1 MTSYI
6 NKLKDFDKQILFEF
20 KEKTIITDLYQYY
33 FYNGFYNIYTEKI
46 IRLLISYLLIFI
58 INLVINCIDYKAL
71 ITLSNNYDT
80 SISHTN
86 QSNLSSNQSTH
97 QSPPQYIQLH
107 KETKSIY
114 DYINLSNW
122 FPTNPYLII
131 CFILYCIYLFCITI
145 NCIGTIK
152 KFWKIRKIYNRYLN
166 INDYRLK
173 FITWDEIVSQITE
186 RLKPHDILDTTNI
199 NIYTI
204 NNKIC
209 NQSNIIIALL
219 RSNLISL
226 PKLSKFLEWNFIF
239 CIIDPMTK
247 HIKPTSSTSSTSDTS
262 DTSDTPLNQYINQS
276 SNNQSQI
283 LTELLTNQNNK
294 NIYQKYKEP
303 LLANTLN
310 EIEHPYTTNYNLEN
324 ISLSSASSPS
334 STPNPASIPNSIS
347 PYQSTSQS
355 TSQNTHSESI
365 AIKMNLKENDKYVTN
380 SLIKENKFDNVLY
393 NTFIN
398 QSVCNTEIAQFTE
411 YIKTVNYRINLA
423 LAINIIAMPFTILI
437 LLVYLIIKYGE
448 KMYINPSILFQRQI
462 NIKTRWKL
470 RYYNELP
477 NLFKDRLFRIER
489 NMDKI
494 INSYHSV
501 TREIIYRF
509 LIFTIGSIFIILLA
523 ISFVATE
530 AFSEL
535 EIINGHNIIW
545 FLGISGTFLIILNK
559 CVANSD
565 AKLTRNEQI
574 KAFEE
579 LREDLVSINPKILKT
594 EDREY
599 LVNLIK
605 NIYQSRMTHIFYE
618 IWYLFTSPYYLWKWK
633 ADVGLNCNKILELI
647 ENHYT
652 LGNVCKYSIFT
663 NVEEIQRNPHM
674 LLSLKEFYNN
684 HNWNLPNVINCD
696 LHNIQNSILLQSKIF
711 N

>member
-1 MTSYI
+1 M
-6 NKLKDFDKQILFEF
+6 
-20 KEKTIITDLYQYY
+20 
-33 FYNGFYNIYTEKI
+33 
-46 IRLLISYLLIFI
+46 
-58 INLVINCIDYKAL
+58 
-71 ITLSNNYDT
+71 
-80 SISHTN
+80 
-86 QSNLSSNQSTH
+86 
-97 QSPPQYIQLH
+97 
-107 KETKSIY
+107 
-114 DYINLSNW
+114 
-122 FPTNPYLII
+122 
-131 CFILYCIYLFCITI
+131 
-145 NCIGTIK
+145 
-152 KFWKIRKIYNRYLN
+152 
-166 INDYRLK
+166 
-173 FITWDEIVSQITE
+173 
-186 RLKPHDILDTTNI
+186 
-199 NIYTI
+199 
-204 NNKIC
+204 
-209 NQSNIIIALL
+209 
-219 RSNLISL
+219 
-226 PKLSKFLEWNFIF
+226 
-239 CIIDPMTK
+239 
-247 HIKPTSSTSSTSDTS
+247 
-262 DTSDTPLNQYINQS
+262 
-276 SNNQSQI
+276 
-283 LTELLTNQNNK
+283 
-294 NIYQKYKEP
+294 
-303 LLANTLN
+303 
-310 EIEHPYTTNYNLEN
+310 
-324 ISLSSASSPS
+324 
-334 STPNPASIPNSIS
+334 
-347 PYQSTSQS
+347 
-355 TSQNTHSESI
+355 
-365 AIKMNLKENDKYVTN
+365 
-380 SLIKENKFDNVLY
+380 Y

-545 FLGISGTFLIILNK
+545 FLGISGTLLIILNK

-579 LREDLVSINPKILKT
+579 LREDLVSINPKILKN

-696 LHNIQNSILLQSKIF
+696 LNTIQNSVLLQSKIF

>member
-1 MTSYI
+1 
-6 NKLKDFDKQILFEF
+6 
-20 KEKTIITDLYQYY
+20 
-33 FYNGFYNIYTEKI
+33 
-46 IRLLISYLLIFI
+46 
-58 INLVINCIDYKAL
+58 
-71 ITLSNNYDT
+71 
-80 SISHTN
+80 
-86 QSNLSSNQSTH
+86 
-97 QSPPQYIQLH
+97 
-107 KETKSIY
+107 
-114 DYINLSNW
+114 
-122 FPTNPYLII
+122 
-131 CFILYCIYLFCITI
+131 
-145 NCIGTIK
+145 
-152 KFWKIRKIYNRYLN
+152 LN

-247 HIKPTSSTSSTSDTS
+247 YITPITQISS
-262 DTSDTPLNQYINQS
+262 NQS
-276 SNNQSQI
+276 TIQNRVNNVDNI
-283 LTELLTNQNNK
+283 LEDIENYNYNDYNNK
-294 NIYQKYKEP
+294 DIYKKYKEP
-303 LLANTLN
+303 LLANTIN
-310 EIEHPYTTNYNLEN
+310 EIEHPYATNNYNLEN

-334 STPNPASIPNSIS
+334 ASSPSASSPTSTPNNS
-347 PYQSTSQS
+347 
-355 TSQNTHSESI
+355 NNGSI
-365 AIKMNLKENDKYVTN
+365 AIKLNLKENDKYVAN
-380 SLIKENKFDNVLY
+380 SLMKDNKFDDVLY

-477 NLFKDRLFRIER
+477 NLFRDRLFKIER

-501 TREIIYRF
+501 TKVIIYRF

-523 ISFVATE
+523 ISFIANE

-559 CVANSD
+559 CVAND
-565 AKLTRNEQI
+565 DKKLTRAEQI
-574 KAFEE
+574 NAFEE
-579 LREDLVSINPKILKT
+579 LREDLVSINPKILKN

-618 IWYLFTSPYYLWKWK
+618 LWYLFTSPYYLWKWK

-696 LHNIQNSILLQSKIF
+696 LNTIQNSVLLQSKIF